1 MISLGLFLIWFC
13 KLAWEQRLGQQ
24 RELCL
29 EGALLITGVGEVAPL
44 AWELCVSGDGVLGW
58 ALGLQ
63 GPAVHLEGA
72 GTAALQGS
80 QAPGCFLSL
89 VLHILPFL
97 SLPSV

>member
-1 MISLGLFLIWFC
+1 MVSLGLFLTWFC
-13 KLAWEQRLGQQ
+13 KLAWEGRLRQQ

-44 AWELCVSGDGVLGW
+44 VWKLCSSGDGVLGW
-58 ALGLQ
+58 ALRLR